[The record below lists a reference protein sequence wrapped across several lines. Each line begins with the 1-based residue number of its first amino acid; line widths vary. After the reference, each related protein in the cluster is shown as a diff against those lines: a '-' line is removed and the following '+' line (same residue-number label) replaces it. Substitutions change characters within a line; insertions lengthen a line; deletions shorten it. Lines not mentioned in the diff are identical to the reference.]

1 MGARGEERKKKKN
14 FIAELQICGGV
25 RRDGWEAR
33 LGVCLIKST
42 RDVTFT

>member
-1 MGARGEERKKKKN
+1 MGARGEERKKKN

-33 LGVCLIKST
+33 LGVCLINST